1 MDHFLLQA
9 EWLKHLR
16 ALSYPAGATPCKAAA
31 NGEAGQR
38 QMAKKAWLFA
48 GQCGRWAPG

>member
-31 NGEAGQR
+31 NGSLAAALNQPLAVDLGE
-38 QMAKKAWLFA
+38 
-48 GQCGRWAPG
+48 CGRRAQG